1 MRVYTVHIDPLSAA
15 DDSGGVLVC
24 EGFSWP
30 AALFTVLW
38 ALYHGLWG
46 WALVLVAAAAVLG
59 GGAELIGLG
68 WPGQAALE
76 LGYMAVVG
84 AVSNDWRRWA
94 LARRGYR
101 FADIVAGDGL
111 AAAERRYFV
120 REIAAPA

>member
-1 MRVYTVHIDPLSAA
+1 
-15 DDSGGVLVC
+15 
-24 EGFSWP
+24 
-30 AALFTVLW
+30 
-38 ALYHGLWG
+38 
-46 WALVLVAAAAVLG
+46 
-59 GGAELIGLG
+59 
-68 WPGQAALE
+68 
-76 LGYMAVVG
+76 MAVVG